1 MAKFSLPPNKLVRSS
16 IRLPVKM
23 LVDIDRAMQDSCFN
37 RKQRSK
43 WISSA
48 TEQLL
53 LRTDAP
59 NLIAEEFI
67 SPGSCGSIPITFE
80 FELSQKIDNVIKR
93 VWDEESHIAD
103 RSSVIRTAITQK
115 LMALIG
121 IQLSPKET
129 LIERIAEIGK
139 ELNEK

>member
-1 MAKFSLPPNKLVRSS
+1 MPKFSLPQPKVVRSS
-16 IRLPVKM
+16 LRMPVMM
-23 LVDIDRAMQDSCFN
+23 LRQIDIAMRESPFN

-43 WISSA
+43 WIVFA
-48 TEQLL
+48 TEEFL
-53 LRTDAP
+53 LRSDAV

-67 SPGSCGSIPITFE
+67 SPGSTESIPITIDYE
-80 FELSQKIDNVIKR
+80 IDQKINDVIAK
-93 VWDEESHIAD
+93 VLEHENHIAD

-129 LIERIAEIGK
+129 LVERIANIGK